1 MIPCAKLIPSF
12 LLFCSLFFFSE
23 VKGSKPFPARG
34 FAKILSSSEA
44 NERLSRYRK
53 HLLFLSQGNFFHQ
66 GYSFQFK
73 LRHMPRRGPEKETF
87 GEITGPAL
95 GSGIFRVQLKENS
108 EAENEQST
116 LLLRNP
122 QKPEAWINTQ
132 ESKKPRKLSSKELFS
147 PLVDGMNQSP
157 FDLLMPF
164 VFWPEIYRKS
174 GKVAGR
180 PAHLFEFTIPAW
192 VHEERPDWQTIIL
205 ALDDVYEA
213 PLRIETFEKG
223 LSPIRTITLKSFK
236 KVQGHWIVKSLDC
249 QDNRERSNTR
259 LQILTAAI
267 GLDLSSD
274 LFSVEGFDRS
284 LGIPTTAYQSVD

>member
-1 MIPCAKLIPSF
+1 MPCAKFLPSF
-12 LLFCSLFFFSE
+12 LIICSSLFFE
-23 VKGSKPFPARG
+23 VKGTKPFPARG
-34 FAKILSSSEA
+34 FAKILSSNEA
-44 NERLSRYRK
+44 KERLDRYRM
-53 HLLFLSQGNFFHQ
+53 HLLTLSQRNFYHQ

-73 LRHMPRRGPEKETF
+73 LRHMPRRGAEKETF

-95 GSGIFRVQLKENS
+95 GSGIFRVQLGRNL
-108 EAENEQST
+108 EAEIEEST

-122 QKPEAWINTQ
+122 QKPEAWIITR
-132 ESKKPRKLSSKELFS
+132 ESKKPRRLSTNELFS

-180 PAHLFEFTIPAW
+180 PAHLFEFNIPAW
-192 VHEERPDWQTIIL
+192 VNEARPNWQTIIL
-205 ALDDVYEA
+205 ALDDIYEA

-223 LSPIRTITLKSFK
+223 ISPIRTITLKSFK
-236 KVQGHWIVKSLDC
+236 KVEGQWIVKSLDC

-259 LQILTAAI
+259 LQILSAAT

-274 LFSVEGFDRS
+274 LFSLDGFDRS
-284 LGIPTTAYQSVD
+284 LGIPSTAYQSVD